1 MRRCDG
7 GFTLVETMVALT
19 VLLGGTTLFIWQMQQ
34 QSRVETGLLHKQ
46 LALESA
52 RSEMESLQG
61 LMPNQMH
68 DTEYTLDLMPGFSL
82 KLIRE
87 VVDSLDIM
95 QASDMQRLDEN
106 LKPYT
111 LREPR
116 EVKVSVFENSG
127 ESTESGKESVP
138 LVQISSRIAEYLW

>member
-1 MRRCDG
+1 MRRGEG

-19 VLLGGTTLFIWQMQQ
+19 ILMGGISLFIWQMRQ
-34 QSRVETGLLHKQ
+34 QSQVETALLHKQ
-46 LALESA
+46 MALESA

-61 LMPNQMH
+61 LKPNQLH
-68 DTEYTLDLMPGFSL
+68 DTEYTLNLMPGFSL
-82 KLIRE
+82 RMIRE

-95 QASDMQRLDEN
+95 QFSNLQRLDEN
-106 LKPYT
+106 LKPYA

-116 EVKVSVFENSG
+116 EVKVSVFDNSR
-127 ESTESGKESVP
+127 ESPETELDSIP